1 MARFSG
7 KQRATFYDKM
17 SQLQRAGVPLR
28 EALSLATAGVD
39 DPAARKGLRLSQA
52 AIDRGA
58 TLTEALARAPAI
70 FSPLERALCSAGEVH
85 GRLDKS
91 FAELAELFRLQ
102 DRTRRALVSA
112 LVYPAFLLALSLVLP
127 NLPIA
132 FSSGASAYG
141 KSVLSGAAQ
150 LLVPAAVVLVGLR
163 LLGEVAPASV
173 DALALGL
180 PVLGTS
186 LRRMALARF
195 CRALAALLSA
205 GVEVKDALG
214 LAVSTL
220 SNRHLVRQA
229 EASVRAFSPSGE
241 GGGAGKVT
249 LAGALLA
256 GGAFPAEF
264 CESVAIGE
272 RAGSLTETLDRAA
285 EGYEDEAQARLQVL
299 VRMLPVVI
307 FLLIAA
313 RIASQLIDFYSGMY
327 IDNLDRSI
335 EQQLR

>member
-1 MARFSG
+1 MARFSS

-52 AIDRGA
+52 AIDQGS
-58 TLTEALARAPAI
+58 TLTEALSRAPAL

-91 FAELAELFRLQ
+91 FAELADLFRLQ
-102 DRTRRALVSA
+102 DRTRRALLSA

-141 KSVLSGAAQ
+141 KSVLHGAAQ
-150 LLVPAAVVLVGLR
+150 LLVPAGLALIGLR
-163 LLGEVAPASV
+163 LLGAVAPASV
-173 DALALGL
+173 DALVLGL
-180 PVLGTS
+180 PVLGAS
-186 LRRMALARF
+186 LRRMALSRF
-195 CRALAALLSA
+195 CRALAALLGA

-229 EASVRAFSPSGE
+229 EASLRAFTSAGA
-241 GGGAGKVT
+241 GAGKVT
-249 LAGALLA
+249 LAGALTE
-256 GGAFPAEF
+256 GGAFPAEL

-272 RAGSLTETLDRAA
+272 RAGSLTETLERAA
-285 EGYEDEAQARLQVL
+285 ESYEDEAQARLQVL
-299 VRMLPVVI
+299 VRMLPVAI

-327 IDNLDRSI
+327 IDNLDRTI